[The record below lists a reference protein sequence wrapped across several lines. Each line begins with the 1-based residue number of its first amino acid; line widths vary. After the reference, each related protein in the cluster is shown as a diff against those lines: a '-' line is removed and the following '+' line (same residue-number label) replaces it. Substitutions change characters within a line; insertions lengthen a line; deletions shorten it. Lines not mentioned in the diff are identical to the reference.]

1 MKVQEVFAD
10 TPRGGAIIGI
20 AIVMAVYA
28 KISGDARPF
37 AVYVFG
43 VSLAFLIFAINYLLG
58 KLKS

>member
-1 MKVQEVFAD
+1 MKVQEIFAD

-20 AIVMAVYA
+20 AIVMAAYA
-28 KISGDARPF
+28 KWSGDARPF

-43 VSLAFLIFAINYLLG
+43 VSLAFLIFSINYLLG

>member
-1 MKVQEVFAD
+1 MKVQEIFAD

-28 KISGDARPF
+28 KWSGDARPF

-43 VSLAFLIFAINYLLG
+43 VSLAFLIYAINYLLG
-58 KLKS
+58 KLNS